1 MKHFLYQAYLNP
13 EKTTFHFLENLRA
26 YWWIW
31 SLAFLLIPLA
41 YPIFQY
47 AERHYR
53 LTQQE
58 QSVEQLQ
65 QKITQQH
72 RKLTSLQQFYSQ
84 KNQQDSEVAARHHQ
98 IKQLLDQEK
107 AHIETMQWRFE
118 QGKQVELVIHQ
129 TSPTVFRLIE
139 QLSQLP
145 KLAFQ
150 EIHLTKLHYQ
160 QQIQLSAKL
169 LVQP

>member
-1 MKHFLYQAYLNP
+1 MKHFFYQAYLNP
-13 EKTTFHFLENLRA
+13 EKTTFHFMENLRA
-26 YWWIW
+26 YCWIW
-31 SLAFLLIPLA
+31 GLAFLLIPLA

-47 AERHYR
+47 AERSYR
-53 LTQQE
+53 LKQQA
-58 QSVEQLQ
+58 QSIDQLQ

-72 RKLTSLQQFYSQ
+72 RKLASLQQFYSQ
-84 KNQQDSEVAARHHQ
+84 KNQQDSQVAELHHQ

-107 AHIETMQWRFE
+107 AQIETIQWRFE
-118 QGKQVELVIHQ
+118 QGKQIELVIHQ
-129 TSPTVFRLIE
+129 TSHTVFRLIE
-139 QLSQLP
+139 QLSLLP

-150 EIHLTKLHYQ
+150 EISLTKLHYQ